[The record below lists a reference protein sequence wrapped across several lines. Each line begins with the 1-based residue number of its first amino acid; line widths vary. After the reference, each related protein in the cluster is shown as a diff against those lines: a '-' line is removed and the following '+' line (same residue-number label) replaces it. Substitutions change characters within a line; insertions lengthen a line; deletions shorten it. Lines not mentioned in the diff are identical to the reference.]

1 MNGTPFHQTAM
12 GRAFY
17 ERDVPA
23 LVRELARLND
33 LLTKLVEQRAESH
46 LGEEPGREKATP

>member
-33 LLTKLVEQRAESH
+33 LLAKLVAARTEIPVAED
-46 LGEEPGREKATP
+46 PGREKETP

>member
-1 MNGTPFHQTAM
+1 VNGTPFHQTTM

-23 LVRELARLND
+23 LVRELTRLND
-33 LLTKLVEQRAESH
+33 LLAKLVAARAESH
-46 LGEEPGREKATP
+46 LAEDPGREKETP

>member
-1 MNGTPFHQTAM
+1 MNGTPFHQTAL

-33 LLTKLVEQRAESH
+33 LLAKLVEIPV
-46 LGEEPGREKATP
+46 GEDRGKETKSP

>member
-1 MNGTPFHQTAM
+1 M

-23 LVRELARLND
+23 LVRELTRLND
-33 LLTKLVEQRAESH
+33 LLAQLVAARAESH
-46 LGEEPGREKATP
+46 LAEDPGREKETP

>member
-1 MNGTPFHQTAM
+1 MNGTLFHQTAM